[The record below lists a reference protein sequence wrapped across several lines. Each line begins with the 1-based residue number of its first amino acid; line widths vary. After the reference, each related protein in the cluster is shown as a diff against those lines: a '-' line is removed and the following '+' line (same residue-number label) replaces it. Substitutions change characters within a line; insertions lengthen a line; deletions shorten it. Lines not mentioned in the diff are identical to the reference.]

1 MTRVLAIAAFA
12 LLINLLL
19 FSVIEYMVGA
29 KRVRLTDAEDVQI
42 ANFIRMTEQ
51 SGAVRSRREPKAP
64 EKPATEVEDVLEQ
77 LNRAPGSAAAG
88 QLAISAP
95 ALEVEL
101 GPAIAGNIQIARELT
116 PLVRVPPD
124 YPPGPLSK
132 RIEGFVLL
140 RFVVNETGAVEDPE
154 VMRAEPAGL
163 FDRAAQRAVMRW
175 KYQPQIRDGKP
186 ARVVTMTRVVFK
198 LDLPPEEGA

>member
-1 MTRVLAIAAFA
+1 MTRVFTIAGFA

-19 FSVIEYMVGA
+19 FSTIEYMVGA
-29 KRVRLTDAEDVQI
+29 KRVRLTDAEDLQI

-51 SGAVRSRREPKAP
+51 STEVRSRREPKAP
-64 EKPATEVEDVLEQ
+64 EKPVTEVADVLQ
-77 LNRAPGSAAAG
+77 QFDSTPGSSAAG
-88 QLAISAP
+88 QLAIGAP
-95 ALEVEL
+95 ALEIEL

-116 PLVRVPPD
+116 PLVRIPPD

-140 RFVVNETGAVEDPE
+140 RFVVNETGSVENPE
-154 VMRAEPAGL
+154 VMRAEPQGL
-163 FDRAAQRAVMRW
+163 FERAAQRAVMRW
-175 KYQPQIRDGKP
+175 KYQPQIRNGKP

-198 LDLPPEEGA
+198 LDLPPEGGV